1 MTQPASP
8 HPTPAVRSGSR
19 RSRMAAAYAVTGVV
33 TVVFLLAAIAGFYL
47 QGLVRTSIGNWQDYQ
62 DHRQEQLGWLHDL
75 RIEMGFG
82 GLSSHLAVYAATG
95 DDTAR
100 YRADHSL
107 RRLHNMVAARVETAT
122 AEELPLLQVIKDGLE
137 RYQVLLASVKTLRE
151 AGVQRDDLMPL
162 LNPDQT
168 AMVNALA
175 RLESLTALNDSTHN
189 DEVESQFHLL
199 GTLHTLIL
207 PLVAL
212 TLLAAVGVI
221 LLIRR
226 FEQEIRRREQS
237 DEQIDLFTAR
247 LRQEIEMAR
256 DVQTD
261 LLPTAAQVNSLISG
275 SGLSLSYR
283 LRPSTELSGDF
294 WMPVDLGDGRI
305 GLLLADMTGHGLVAA
320 MNGLRM
326 TDVVRRSD
334 DYFVVNASHLLANV
348 STDLTGVL
356 PEGHFAAAVLA
367 LYDPAGHTLELAGAA
382 VPPPLLYR
390 HGDDTVE
397 TIAVRGLPLGIDEEA
412 RYDSVRMD
420 ITADTTLLLYSD
432 ALTETPARDGSVLTT
447 GLIGSWLRDA
457 AVRRSA
463 DPAIDIAGE
472 IFDQALEMLG
482 TDLPDDLTIIALTIP
497 GTRPEAPP
505 MSGLS
510 AFVAALDR
518 DP

>member
-1 MTQPASP
+1 MMHPAQ
-8 HPTPAVRSGSR
+8 TPPPRTGAR
-19 RSRMAAAYAVTGVV
+19 RNRMAAAYAVTGVV
-33 TVVFLLAAIAGFYL
+33 TVVFLLAALAGFSL
-47 QGLVRTSIGNWQDYQ
+47 QGLVRSSIDNWQGYQ
-62 DHRQEQLGWLHDL
+62 NHRQEQLGWLHDL

-82 GLSSHLAVYAATG
+82 GLSSHLAAYAATG

-107 RRLHNMVAARVETAT
+107 RRLRNMVSTRLESAPAQER
-122 AEELPLLQVIKDGLE
+122 PLLQVIHDGLE
-137 RYQVLLASVKTLRE
+137 RYQVLLASVKALQD
-151 AGVQRDDLMPL
+151 AGAQRDDLMPL

-168 AMVNALA
+168 TMINALA
-175 RLESLTALNDSTHN
+175 RLESLTAISDSSHN
-189 DEVESQFHLL
+189 DEVEGQFHLL
-199 GTLHTLIL
+199 GTLHRLIL

-212 TLLAAVGVI
+212 TLLAAIGVI

-247 LRQEIEMAR
+247 LRQEIDMAR

-261 LLPTAAQVNSLISG
+261 LLPSPAQISTLISG
-275 SGLSLSYR
+275 SGLTLSYR

-305 GLLLADMTGHGLVAA
+305 GVLLADMTGHGLVAA

-334 DYFVVNASHLLANV
+334 DYFVVNASHLLANI

-390 HGDDTVE
+390 HGADTVE
-397 TIAVRGLPLGIDEEA
+397 SVALRGLPLGIDEDA
-412 RYDSVRMD
+412 RYDSIRME
-420 ITADTTLLLYSD
+420 IAAETTLLLYSD
-432 ALTETPARDGSVLTT
+432 ALTETPARDGSVLT
-447 GLIGSWLRDA
+447 GDLIGSWLRDA
-457 AVRRSA
+457 AVRRSG
-463 DPAIDIAGE
+463 DPDIDIAGE

-497 GTRPEAPP
+497 GTRPDAPP
-505 MSGLS
+505 VSGLS

-518 DP
+518 EP

>member
-1 MTQPASP
+1 MTYPSQPPPSR
-8 HPTPAVRSGSR
+8 TGSR
-19 RSRMAAAYAVTGVV
+19 QNRMVAAYAVTGVV
-33 TVVFLLAAIAGFYL
+33 TVVFLLAALAGFSL
-47 QGLVRTSIGNWQDYQ
+47 QGLVRTSIGNWQDYK
-62 DHRQEQLGWLHDL
+62 DHRQEQLGWLHEL

-82 GLSSHLAVYAATG
+82 GLSSHLAAYAATG

-107 RRLHNMVAARVETAT
+107 RRLRSMISTRLETAA
-122 AEELPLLQVIKDGLE
+122 AEERHLLEVIQTGLE
-137 RYQVLLASVKTLRE
+137 RYQVLLASVKTLQDAGARRE
-151 AGVQRDDLMPL
+151 DLTPL

-168 AMVNALA
+168 LMINALA
-175 RLESLTALNDSTHN
+175 RLESLTAINDSSHN
-189 DEVESQFHLL
+189 DEVGGQFNLL
-199 GTLHTLIL
+199 GTLHQLIL

-212 TLLAAVGVI
+212 TLLAAIGVI

-247 LRQEIEMAR
+247 LRQEIDMAR

-261 LLPTAAQVNSLISG
+261 LLPSQKQISTLISG
-275 SGLSLSYR
+275 SGLILSYR

-294 WMPVDLGDGRI
+294 WMPIDLGDGRI
-305 GLLLADMTGHGLVAA
+305 GVLLADMTGHGLVAA

-334 DYFVVNASHLLANV
+334 DYFVVNASHLLANI

-382 VPPPLLYR
+382 APPPLLYR
-390 HGDDTVE
+390 HGEDIVE
-397 TIAVRGLPLGIDEEA
+397 SVPLRGLPLGIDEEA
-412 RYDSVRMD
+412 RYDSIRMD

-432 ALTETPARDGSVLTT
+432 ALTETPARDGSVLT
-447 GLIGSWLRDA
+447 GDMIGSWLRDA

-463 DPAIDIAGE
+463 DPGIDIAGE
-472 IFDQALEMLG
+472 VFDQALEMLG

-497 GTRPEAPP
+497 GTRPDAPP
-505 MSGLS
+505 VSGLS

-518 DP
+518 DS